1 MIAAF
6 QSESERVVNTCKID
20 KSHESWGMFHCFSSL
35 SLNRISSTSWSTSP
49 IWLRRGWLVR
59 LGNNRHWPQGQARRI
74 KMRKNISQGVSA
86 GVPSCQC
93 HWFEYDR
100 ARNKR
105 LLTTE
110 LLRSGSILNHISL
123 SGLCKLNFKS
133 RDESTLGPLLFSFG
147 LYSSLPCISTH
158 KNASVQKPCCL
169 PKYQQPVYH

>member
-1 MIAAF
+1 MFFFSFTQQNF
-6 QSESERVVNTCKID
+6 QHILIYLPYVASKR
-20 KSHESWGMFHCFSSL
+20 
-35 SLNRISSTSWSTSP
+35 
-49 IWLRRGWLVR
+49 LV
-59 LGNNRHWPQGQARRI
+59 GQVRQQQTLATGPGGRI

-133 RDESTLGPLLFSFG
+133 RDDSTLGPLLFSFG

-158 KNASVQKPCCL
+158 KNASVQKPCWL
-169 PKYQQPVYH
+169 PKYQQPVYQ